1 MSQRLRVINL
11 GLPKSGTTTLA
22 RALRRANLHV
32 ADHRIQPQQTARED
46 LHEVFVGDLLYR
58 GLYHADDPLAD
69 LDEFDALSEISALR
83 ERHPIWPQTDWGLIE
98 AIRACHP
105 GVRFV
110 ATWRDPLELS
120 NSMLAWTNM
129 VARLERAAIPG
140 LPVGYGETTA
150 ERVRW
155 IEGHYATL
163 ERFFAGDPHFL
174 HLPVGAEDARD
185 RLAAFIGRDVPW
197 WGQANRNTSPDL
209 PEDDTARDDAAR
221 DDATDDDA
229 DGTEAETVRETDET

>member
-22 RALRRANLHV
+22 RALRRSNLHV

-98 AIRACHP
+98 AIRILVDGQVVNALVA
-105 GVRFV
+105 GKTFADRVGLVRLQAGDFPV
-110 ATWRDPLELS
+110 GDLGDQCTGGFTDPAKCWNGFHGSLPDDSVRLANRARAGHDRSTHLWRRGYGAGPQGQEEGCD
-120 NSMLAWTNM
+120 
-129 VARLERAAIPG
+129 RAAMIRAMDCS
-140 LPVGYGETTA
+140 LTVS
-150 ERVRW
+150 
-155 IEGHYATL
+155 ISS
-163 ERFFAGDPHFL
+163 RF
-174 HLPVGAEDARD
+174 
-185 RLAAFIGRDVPW
+185 
-197 WGQANRNTSPDL
+197 T
-209 PEDDTARDDAAR
+209 
-221 DDATDDDA
+221 
-229 DGTEAETVRETDET
+229 